1 VAKEKTGARGMSGEY
16 EVVIGL
22 EVHAQLRT
30 RTKMFCGCSTAFGA
44 PPNSQTCP
52 VCQGMPGTLPV
63 INRRAVEFGIKTALA
78 IGCSVSADNRF
89 ARKHYYY
96 PDMPKNYQIS
106 QYEEPLAVH
115 GHLDI
120 EVGGDARRIGIER
133 LHLEEDVGKLIH
145 EGSLET
151 AQSSQVDFNRAGVPL
166 MEIVSKPDMRTS
178 EEAGAYLRALRAIV
192 VYLDVCDGNME
203 EGSMRCDANIS
214 LKKRGAAEFGTKV
227 EVKNMN
233 SFRNVQ
239 HALEY
244 EIKRQGRALEAG
256 ERIVQETR
264 LWDPDKGQTVS
275 MRSKEFAHDY
285 RYFPEPDLPPLNVEA
300 RWVEAVRATLPE
312 LPAAKRQRFKEVY
325 ALNAHDAV
333 VVTSSQGVANYFE
346 EAAKESSNKKTIAN
360 WVVNEVLRFVPL
372 DDEKA
377 IKSFP
382 IQPANLAGLVTLIE
396 NGTISGKIAKDVFE
410 KMYRSGEDA
419 RTIVSRE
426 GLTQVADADVVG
438 KKVDEVLSTHA
449 KVVEDYKAGKKA
461 ALGFLI
467 GQVMKSTE
475 GKANPALVNQLL
487 VEKLPKV

>member
-1 VAKEKTGARGMSGEY
+1 MSGAY

-22 EVHAQLRT
+22 EVHAQLLT
-30 RTKMFCGCSTAFGA
+30 RTKMFCGCSTVFGA
-44 PPNSQTCP
+44 PPNTQTCP

-63 INRRAVEFGIKTALA
+63 INRRAVEFGIKTSLA
-78 IGCSVSADNRF
+78 INCTVNADNRF

-106 QYEEPLAVH
+106 QYEEPLAEH

-120 EVGGDARRIGIER
+120 EVGGAARRIGIQR

-166 MEIVSKPDMRTS
+166 MEIVSKPDIRAS
-178 EEAGAYLRALRAIV
+178 EEAGAYLRGLRAIV
-192 VYLDVCDGNME
+192 VYLGVCDGNME

-214 LKKRGAAEFGTKV
+214 LRLHGGELGTKV
-227 EVKNMN
+227 EVKNTN

-244 EIKRQGRALEAG
+244 EIKRQGRALDAG

-264 LWDPDKGQTVS
+264 LWDPDKAQTVS

-300 RWVEAVRATLPE
+300 RWIEAVRATLPE
-312 LPAAKRQRFKEVY
+312 LPAARRARFMRAH
-325 ALNAHDAV
+325 ALNAYDADLL
-333 VVTSSQGVANYFE
+333 TGSRALADYFE
-346 EAAKESSNKKTIAN
+346 AAVAQCGKPKAAAN
-360 WVVNEVLRFVPL
+360 WILNELLRELPG
-372 DDEKA
+372 DDERA
-377 IKSFP
+377 VAACP
-382 IQPANLAGLVTLIE
+382 IPPGNLASLIRLIE
-396 NGTISGKIAKDVFE
+396 DATISGKIAKEVFE

-419 RTIVSRE
+419 RSIVSRE
-426 GLTQVADADVVG
+426 GLTQVADAGALGAVVDG
-438 KKVDEVLSTHA
+438 VLAEHA

-461 ALGFLI
+461 ALGFLV
-467 GQVMKSTE
+467 GQVMKATA
-475 GKANPALVNQLL
+475 GKASPGVVNSLL
-487 VEKLPKV
+487 AEKLSKL

>member
-1 VAKEKTGARGMSGEY
+1 MPTVRA
-16 EVVIGL
+16 
-22 EVHAQLRT
+22 
-30 RTKMFCGCSTAFGA
+30 A
-44 PPNSQTCP
+44 PPNTQTCP

-78 IGCSVSADNRF
+78 IGCAVSADNRF

-120 EVGGDARRIGIER
+120 EAGGVARRIGIER

-166 MEIVSKPDMRTS
+166 MEIVSKPDMRSS
-178 EEAGAYLRALRAIV
+178 EEAAAYLRALRAIV
-192 VYLDVCDGNME
+192 VYLGVCDGNME

-214 LKKRGAAEFGTKV
+214 LRKRGATELGTKV

-239 HALEY
+239 HALEH
-244 EIKRQGRALEAG
+244 EITRQGRALEAG

-285 RYFPEPDLPPLNVEA
+285 RYFPEPDLPPLDVEA

-312 LPAAKRQRFKEVY
+312 LPAARRARFMRAH
-325 ALNAHDAV
+325 ALNAYDADLL
-333 VVTSSQGVANYFE
+333 TGSRALADYFE
-346 EAAKESSNKKTIAN
+346 AAVARCGKPKAAAN
-360 WVVNEVLRFVPL
+360 WILNELLREL
-372 DDEKA
+372 QGDDERA
-377 IKSFP
+377 VAACP
-382 IQPANLAGLVTLIE
+382 IPPGNLASLITLIE
-396 NGTISGKIAKDVFE
+396 DGTISGKIAKEVFE
-410 KMYRSGEDA
+410 KMCRTGEDA
-419 RTIVSRE
+419 RSIVTRE
-426 GLTQVADADVVG
+426 GLTQVADVG
-438 KKVDEVLSTHA
+438 VLDAKVDEVLA
-449 KVVEDYKAGKKA
+449 ANPKVALDYKAGKKA
-461 ALGFLI
+461 ALGFLV
-467 GQVMKSTE
+467 GQVMKATA
-475 GKANPALVNQLL
+475 GKASPAVVNSLL
-487 VEKLPKV
+487 AEKLSKL